1 MSGKVYLVG
10 AGPGDIG
17 LITVKGKE
25 SLQKADVVLYDRLI
39 NPVLLSFVKPN
50 TELIYCGKLPDRHFL
65 RQEAI
70 NALLVEKALEGKTVV
85 RLKGGDPSVFGRVG
99 EEAEELVLHNIEYEI
114 VPGVTSSIAA
124 ASYAGIPVTHREYGF
139 SFAVVTGHD
148 KSRTGKP
155 IIDWAA
161 LAGID
166 TIAFYMGVGNI
177 EYITEQLM
185 SHQKSPDTPVIL
197 IQWGTYGRQKTL
209 EGTLATISQK
219 VADVK
224 FSNPAIT
231 LVGNIVALREKL
243 AWFENKKL
251 HGKQMIVARTGT
263 GESELGK
270 KLEEYGAEVVHYPQ
284 FTSVKKEELATSS
297 IQSIEQYEQVL
308 FLSPESVRFF
318 MESLV
323 AIKKDIRK
331 VQAAFVVNSVKSE
344 RELLKYGCFCEPFNT
359 SKRSLVVGTSAQYKS
374 CDYQTMDFYETHHT
388 VINETSHIIVQR
400 LFADDTVNTVVFPSS
415 ASVSTFV
422 DAVCKVEPN
431 IVETLQRS
439 QIICFGQKSYDAAV
453 AHGFKH
459 AQMANE
465 PTVDSVVD
473 IILKETIQTK

>member
-1 MSGKVYLVG
+1 MTGKVYLVG

-25 SLQKADVVLYDRLI
+25 CLQKAEVVLYDRLI
-39 NPVLLSFVKPN
+39 NPVLLSFVKPS

-114 VPGVTSSIAA
+114 IPGVTSSIAA

-148 KSRTGKP
+148 KSSSGKP

-177 EYITEQLM
+177 KYITEQLM

-219 VADVK
+219 VAEVK

-251 HGKQMIVARTGT
+251 HGKQIIVARTGT

-270 KLEEYGAEVVHYPQ
+270 KLEKYGAEVVHYPQ
-284 FTSVKKEELATSS
+284 FTTVKKDVAANL
-297 IQSIEQYEQVL
+297 IQNLHQYEQIL
-308 FLSPESVRFF
+308 FLSPESVQFF
-318 MESLV
+318 MQALV
-323 AIKKDIRK
+323 YIKKDLRK
-331 VQAAFVVNSVKSE
+331 VQADFAVHSVKSE
-344 RELLKYGCFCEPFNT
+344 RELLKYGCFSEPFDKT
-359 SKRSLVVGTSAQYKS
+359 KRTLVVGTNAQYEAG
-374 CDYQTMDFYETHHT
+374 DYGAMDFYETHHT
-388 VINETSHIIVQR
+388 EIQEKSHIILQR
-400 LFADDTVNTVVFPSS
+400 LLADETVNTIVFPSS
-415 ASVSTFV
+415 AAVATFV

-431 IVETLQRS
+431 AVEQLQHCH
-439 QIICFGQKSYDAAV
+439 IICYGQKSYDAAV
-453 AHGFKH
+453 AFGFVH
-459 AQMANE
+459 VQMANE
-465 PTVDSVVD
+465 PTVDSVVEG
-473 IILKETIQTK
+473 LMTETLQTK